1 MNSLQR
7 WMHYISKKKSTNWPY
22 VWMIMESIG
31 HQLNTLSLEQGPLLL
46 RSLLSLEQGLLLLR
60 SLLSATEEVIWFIN
74 SLYYINQLICGP
86 FRFMYQHTAI
96 ISIFQQRHCISEK
109 VGSEVRTTV
118 NGFKN
123 FHGYFSVIEHIQG
136 YKFSLF
142 SKEISASQC

>member
-1 MNSLQR
+1 MHSLQR

-46 RSLLSLEQGLLLLR
+46 RSLLS
-60 SLLSATEEVIWFIN
+60 ATEEVIWFIN

-86 FRFMYQHTAI
+86 FRFMYQRTAI

-109 VGSEVRTTV
+109 VGSEVQTTV